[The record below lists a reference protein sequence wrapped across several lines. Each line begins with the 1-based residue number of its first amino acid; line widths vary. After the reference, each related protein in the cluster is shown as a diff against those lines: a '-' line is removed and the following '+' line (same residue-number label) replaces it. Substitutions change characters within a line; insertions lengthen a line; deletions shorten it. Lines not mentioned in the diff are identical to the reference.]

1 VRPRG
6 LRPTFVRTDFGRQSS
21 AAAVLHDYY
30 RFLRGARGLAP
41 SKALANIGQ
50 DKLWRHKLPTY
61 SAFLQFASHSFRF
74 GVRRDIF
81 SYMAGPGIHQFQ
93 NLSMQQVLAPQLQQS
108 LQILQAPTLEL
119 RNIVQQELQTNPVL
133 EEEVGTF
140 ESEERAKDDREFQE
154 EFERLAKLD
163 EEWRDYMAQ
172 NVSYSSRNPEDEE
185 RRQFFFDSIASQET
199 LQQHLLEQ
207 LNTAEVPEAQREA
220 AELIIGN
227 IDELGFL
234 QSSLEEI
241 SQNTKH
247 TLEELQQT
255 LDLVQTFHPVGV
267 GARDLRDC
275 LLIQLRRLGKQGSLE
290 YQIVS
295 EFLEDLGRRRFPE
308 VARRLGVPVEQ
319 VQKAANF
326 ISTLDPKPGQ
336 IFSPDPNSYV
346 LPDVSVDKIGDDFF
360 VTLNGDQIP
369 HLRISKTY
377 KELMTQGSNGSDVR
391 DYIREKI
398 RSGKF
403 LIKSIHQRQQTI
415 LNIANEIV
423 KRQREFLESGTAF
436 LKPMTM
442 VQIAEAVGV
451 HETTVSRAISGKYM
465 ATPQGVFEM
474 KYFFTPGYQT
484 TDGAALSNTSVKE
497 AIADLVRGEQP
508 RNPLS
513 DKEIVEILSD
523 RGIPIARR
531 TVAKYRAELNILP
544 SNLRKQY

>member
-1 VRPRG
+1 MP
-6 LRPTFVRTDFGRQSS
+6 
-21 AAAVLHDYY
+21 
-30 RFLRGARGLAP
+30 
-41 SKALANIGQ
+41 
-50 DKLWRHKLPTY
+50 
-61 SAFLQFASHSFRF
+61 
-74 GVRRDIF
+74 
-81 SYMAGPGIHQFQ
+81 GPGIHQFQ
-93 NLSMQQVLAPQLQQS
+93 NLTMQQVLAPQLQQS

-133 EEEVGTF
+133 EEEIGTF
-140 ESEERAKDDREFQE
+140 ESEEQAKDDREFEE

-172 NVSYSSRNPEDEE
+172 SVSYSSRNPEDEE
-185 RRQFFFDSIASQET
+185 RRQFFFDSLASQET

-207 LNTAEVPEAQREA
+207 LNTAEVSKSQREA
-220 AELIIGN
+220 AELIVGN

-234 QSSLEEI
+234 QSSLAEI
-241 SQNTKH
+241 SQNTTH
-247 TLEELQQT
+247 SVPELQQM

-267 GARDLRDC
+267 GARDLKDC
-275 LLIQLRRLGKQGSLE
+275 LLIQLRRLGKQDSLE
-290 YQIVS
+290 YQIVNG
-295 EFLEDLGRRRFPE
+295 FLEDLGRRRFPE
-308 VARRLGVPVEQ
+308 VARRLGVSVEQ
-319 VQKAANF
+319 VQRAANF

-346 LPDVSVDKIGDDFF
+346 LPDVSVDKIDDGYS

-377 KELMTQGSNGSDVR
+377 KDLMTQGSNGADVR

-423 KRQREFLESGTAF
+423 KRQHEFLELGTAF

-484 TDGAALSNTSVKE
+484 VDGAALSNTSVKE
-497 AIADLVRGEQP
+497 AIADLVRNEQP